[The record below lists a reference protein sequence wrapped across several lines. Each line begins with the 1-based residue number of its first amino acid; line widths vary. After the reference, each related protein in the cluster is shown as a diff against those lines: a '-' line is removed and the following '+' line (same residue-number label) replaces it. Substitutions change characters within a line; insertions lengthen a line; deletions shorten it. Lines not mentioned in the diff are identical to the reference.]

1 MKNDAKQEE
10 LMENDVDVSDA
21 TLNKH
26 TANIQNEFLQTTE
39 KTHETVNMQD
49 YHSSNDNT
57 ATELVG
63 EQCIKLTLA
72 MFDIAVDDVLIKDTA
87 KNYAVL
93 FQKYFPNSE
102 MLDKWKEEIACIVS
116 TFALGGA
123 IMLQVKQKKA
133 QKVEEKTFEEQPA

>member
-1 MKNDAKQEE
+1 MKNEAKQEE
-10 LMENDVDVSDA
+10 LMSNDVDVSDA

-26 TANIQNEFLQTTE
+26 NANIQNEFLQTTE
-39 KTHETVNMQD
+39 KETVSTQD
-49 YHSSNDNT
+49 YHSSNDT
-57 ATELVG
+57 KATEMVG

-72 MFDIAVDDVLIKDTA
+72 MFDIVVDDTLIQDTA

-93 FQKYFPNSE
+93 FQKYFPNVE

-123 IMLQVKQKKA
+123 IMLQVKQKKV
-133 QKVEEKTFEEQPA
+133 QKIQQETLEDQPA